1 MEAKFSFEM
10 RNDLAA
16 CHALFRV
23 IAPVIWPTKKNRRLY
38 LVAGL
43 LWCVLLA
50 LRGYLLTQ
58 SGGSVLGDVW
68 QSVLLAL
75 AFFCFLSAGC
85 LGNKDA
91 LKKKIGKA
99 AQASSKEEMC
109 YHAEFGE
116 EEMHLS
122 TPGMEQYMRYAALT
136 RLALCEGHYLL
147 FIAPAK
153 AYVIAQD
160 CLPSGE
166 LPDFE
171 RFLQQKTGL
180 TLERFEP

>member
-85 LGNKDA
+85 LGHKDA

-109 YHAEFGE
+109 YHVEFGE
-116 EEMHLS
+116 DEIHLS
-122 TPGMEQYMRYAALT
+122 TPGMEQYLRYAALT

-147 FIAPAK
+147 FTAPAR
-153 AYVIAQD
+153 ACVIAQD
-160 CLPSGE
+160 CLPAGE
-166 LPDFE
+166 CPDFE

-180 TLERFEP
+180 ALERYDP